1 MNVKD
6 VEYLHDIWFFMLM
19 SEADRLRIIDR
30 NWYTEYL
37 KKRLE
42 TLEFTHF
49 AEPDAHVPVG
59 EPRVMIVKPD
69 PVDEMGKLMDY
80 IERACDLLNKDVN
93 LKTRYSSV
101 RPFNCF
107 VRDCKN
113 LKPPI
118 NYVERLKR
126 STDLKLKS
134 IKNVGQRTFRVL
146 TLARDL
152 ANADNA
158 PYSQTDLY
166 KWSQDVLAKYEQEDN
181 IHDAG
186 TEEAKEH

>member
-6 VEYLHDIWFFMLM
+6 VAYLHDIWFFMLM

-30 NWYTEYL
+30 NWYKENL

-42 TLEFTHF
+42 ILGFTHF
-49 AEPDAHVPVG
+49 VEPDAHIPVE

-80 IERACDLLNKDVN
+80 IERACDLLNKNVN

-134 IKNVGQRTFRVL
+134 IKNVGQKTFRVL

-152 ANADNA
+152 ANADDV
-158 PYSQTDLY
+158 PY
-166 KWSQDVLAKYEQEDN
+166 SQDVLAKYEQEDN
-181 IHDAG
+181 SHDAG
-186 TEEAKEH
+186 AEEAEKH

>member
-1 MNVKD
+1 MNAKD
-6 VEYLHDIWFFMLM
+6 VEYSHDIWYFMMM
-19 SEADRLRIIDR
+19 SEADRLGIIDR
-30 NWYTEYL
+30 QWYKDYL
-37 KKRLE
+37 TKRLE
-42 TLEFTHF
+42 SLEFTHF

-80 IERACDLLNKDVN
+80 VERACDLLNKNVN
-93 LKTRYSSV
+93 LKTNYSSV

-134 IKNVGQRTFRVL
+134 IKNVGQKTFRVL

-152 ANADNA
+152 ANADDA

-181 IHDAG
+181 SHDAG
-186 TEEAKEH
+186 TEEAEKR